1 MFSVQTF
8 FLIPAGT
15 EVLKQ
20 PEIFRYLQTDLQTS
34 FLKTGS
40 LCGKDKAVDKTEVT
54 QYAESRLPNDPFLIS
69 WSKMHFKM
77 EVFGVYVFI
86 QIWHLSVLPH

>member
-20 PEIFRYLQTDLQTS
+20 PEIFRYLQTDLQTG
-34 FLKTGS
+34 FLKAGS
-40 LCGKDKAVDKTEVT
+40 LCGKDKAVDKTQLT
-54 QYAESRLPNDPFLIS
+54 QHSESRLLNGPFLIS
-69 WSKMHFKM
+69 WTKMHFKM
-77 EVFGVYVFI
+77 EVFGVCVFI
-86 QIWHLSVLPH
+86 QI

>member
-1 MFSVQTF
+1 MFSFQTF

-40 LCGKDKAVDKTEVT
+40 LCGKDKAVDKTQPA
-54 QYAESRLPNDPFLIS
+54 QYSASRLLNDPFLIS
-69 WSKMHFKM
+69 WTKMHFKM
-77 EVFGVYVFI
+77 EVFGVYVFL
-86 QIWHLSVLPH
+86 QI

>member
-1 MFSVQTF
+1 MISVQN

-20 PEIFRYLQTDLQTS
+20 PEIFRCLQADLQTS

-40 LCGKDKAVDKTEVT
+40 LCGKDKAVDKTQRT
-54 QYAESRLPNDPFLIS
+54 Q
-69 WSKMHFKM
+69 
-77 EVFGVYVFI
+77 
-86 QIWHLSVLPH
+86 